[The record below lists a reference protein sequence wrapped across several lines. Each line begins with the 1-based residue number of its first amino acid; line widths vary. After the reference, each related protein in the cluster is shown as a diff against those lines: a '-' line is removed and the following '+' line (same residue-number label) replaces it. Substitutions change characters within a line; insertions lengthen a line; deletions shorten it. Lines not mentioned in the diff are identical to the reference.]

1 MSDCYKNILVIAF
14 SHFKDSIPIGKEVYD
29 EFLRYIYYD
38 IAHDKNLQ
46 LKNGKEREKLEKQII
61 LKEKEILIKKT
72 KVLYYQIDE
81 KKNNEIKEFLKTT
94 NSHKNKIE
102 ANLNYSKLG
111 DKIIIHGETNY
122 EIKEKEVKDIICLD
136 NKDVILELNKEINIY
151 RLENNIYKLLQKI
164 KTTNEEYG
172 EQYET
177 YFVGCT
183 KRRTEKIAYYFDS
196 MKKLSGNRF
205 VLISSYGLL
214 FYGLNEEN
222 KYSLISKK
230 LYRNKILI
238 FHELNENNFLLG
250 ADIYIR
256 FGMGGPAHNNFLI
269 ERLNL
274 NKNLDDKSA
283 LKFNCSISTL
293 YEFDTHGDTYTET
306 YNINDEFILNNK
318 YFIALLDY
326 YLIVVD
332 IFNEKSKKYL
342 ICENSEE
349 TLCKYSQARLIKK
362 NDNELEFLIVR
373 DNQNTLFKLIEND
386 KSFDLKII
394 GYYNK

>member
-61 LKEKEILIKKT
+61 LKEKEMLIKKT

-81 KKNNEIKEFLKTT
+81 NKNNEIKEFLKTT
-94 NSHKNKIE
+94 NSDKNKTE
-102 ANLNYSKLG
+102 AKLNYSKLG

-122 EIKEKEVKDIICLD
+122 EIKEKDVKDVICLD

-183 KRRTEKIAYYFDS
+183 ERRTKKIAYYFDS

-318 YFIALLDY
+318 YFITLLDY

>member
-1 MSDCYKNILVIAF
+1 M
-14 SHFKDSIPIGKEVYD
+14 KDV
-29 EFLRYIYYD
+29 
-38 IAHDKNLQ
+38 
-46 LKNGKEREKLEKQII
+46 
-61 LKEKEILIKKT
+61 
-72 KVLYYQIDE
+72 
-81 KKNNEIKEFLKTT
+81 
-94 NSHKNKIE
+94 
-102 ANLNYSKLG
+102 
-111 DKIIIHGETNY
+111 
-122 EIKEKEVKDIICLD
+122 ICLN

-283 LKFNCSISTL
+283 LKFNCSINTL
-293 YEFDTHGDTYTET
+293 YEFDTHGDTYTKT